1 MRIIIDGYNY
11 IRQTDLRGFENIS
24 LERGRNELIKRL
36 SIYKKAKGHK
46 ITIVFDGILSESL
59 SEQRDRSAGVSII
72 YSRRGET
79 ADEVIKRIIRSSS
92 EELLIVS
99 SDREI
104 AFAAEQHGFTAVN
117 SQTFAHKVA
126 EADFRFDS
134 SGSIEKDD
142 YSSKREKKGPSKR
155 MPRRKRVEQKNI
167 KKL

>member
-1 MRIIIDGYNY
+1 MRIIVDGYNF
-11 IRQTDLRGFENIS
+11 IRQTDLRRFENIS

-36 SIYKKAKGHK
+36 SVYRKAKGHK
-46 ITIVFDGILSESL
+46 ITVVFDGILGESL

-79 ADEVIKRIIRSSS
+79 ADEVIKRIIGNSS

-104 AFAAEQHGFTAVN
+104 AISAERNGFTAVN
-117 SQTFAHKVA
+117 SQTFAQKLADA
-126 EADFRFDS
+126 ELRS
-134 SGSIEKDD
+134 VTHSIEKEDD
-142 YSSKREKKGPSKR
+142 YYLKKEKKGPSRRIPK
-155 MPRRKRVEQKNI
+155 RKRTEQKNI